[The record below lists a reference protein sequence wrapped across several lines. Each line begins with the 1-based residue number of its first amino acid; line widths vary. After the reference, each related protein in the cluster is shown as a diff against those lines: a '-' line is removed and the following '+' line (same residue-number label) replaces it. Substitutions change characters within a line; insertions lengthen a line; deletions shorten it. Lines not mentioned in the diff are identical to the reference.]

1 MSRLAYLIAALV
13 ILAGGTYALWPAPTT
28 ELTKLLTTP
37 APPAWSATVDT
48 VSQHVTPSDVVVTI
62 AGTATTYQ
70 PNSEKTGRLWSAL
83 SSIAVPAA
91 KVIAQVGEAQL
102 AGYGVSATRQ
112 ATADDGSAVV
122 RWGGSG
128 GQAYVWNGVTRQ
140 LLAVDPQLLANLDA
154 AAQPPIQGNVL
165 RYPPDLRRLTVDDLS
180 LVAQDGEWQAEL
192 FRNRPDFTPR
202 VTALLGVLGRTEIT
216 DLAGV
221 PVIGLPLVGTV
232 SPAALAG
239 LMGPDGKQLT
249 PQQPGRTVTVYD
261 AGGVAV
267 LAINGYPAQRTDAA
281 RLNELRPLFAA
292 FKRDVLVDLYSQ
304 IRKDEVLAVEFAR
317 DGKPWWSLRRREK
330 PPVIGGFYWDV
341 VWRGG
346 RESAAD
352 DVVER
357 FAERLRT
364 VPVRNPLRD
373 ANALSKVPA
382 GAVVVT
388 VTSDWPDG
396 RPVRVA
402 IGGGELRTASHVARL
417 ADDAALERSLDPA
430 DFLDRRL
437 TRRDPARVSKLQR
450 RFRDQTPPTDEVV
463 ARNENGTWARTYPQ
477 VGTSGPVTVDG
488 AAVDRL
494 VRALAAARMAEVRL
508 VAESTRSD
516 DSRGL
521 LAAPEFELDVRFAA
535 VVGGQAANDE
545 TDLDLTAAQDWGLA
559 MRRDGERWQVVDK
572 DLGLRF
578 ALDADTVEEF
588 RRPFTAGQV
597 FPVVASAVTAVTI
610 SRETGTPAVTL
621 AHGAGGWTVADGT
634 AAAVAADAVAV
645 RRWFRDLGALQ
656 VPAGTTLDARIP
668 EPSPA
673 EMVASITCTLP
684 SIGGDVQNTV
694 EQLTLALLR
703 PGPQGQPVH
712 VWSNRGNSR
721 FPRGRTVLPPA
732 MLAELFPTAAALR
745 K

>member
-13 ILAGGTYALWPAPTT
+13 ILAGGTYALWPAPSTQ
-28 ELTKLLTTP
+28 LTKLLTTP
-37 APPAWSATVDT
+37 VPTAWSATVDT
-48 VSQHVTPSDVVVTI
+48 ISQHVTPSEVAVTV
-62 AGTATTYQ
+62 AGKMTSYQ
-70 PNSEKTGRLWSAL
+70 PDSEKVGRLWATL
-83 SSIAVPAA
+83 GMVAVPTA
-91 KVIAQVGEAQL
+91 KVIPQISEAQL
-102 AGYGVSATRQ
+102 VGYGVGATRQ
-112 ATADDGSAVV
+112 ATADDGSAMV

-140 LLAVDPQLLANLDA
+140 LLAVDPQVLPNLDA
-154 AAQPPIQGNVL
+154 AAQPPIQASVL
-165 RYPPDLRRLTVDDLS
+165 RYPPDLHRLTVDDLS

-192 FRNRPDFTPR
+192 FRNRPDFAPR
-202 VTALLGVLGRTEIT
+202 VSALLGVLGRTEIT

-221 PVIGLPLVGTV
+221 SVFGLPLVGTV
-232 SPAALAG
+232 SIAALAG
-239 LMGPDGKQLT
+239 LTAPDGKLLT
-249 PQQPGRTVTVYD
+249 PPQPGRTVTVYD

-267 LAINGYPAQRTDAA
+267 IAINGYPAQRTDAA
-281 RLNELRPLFAA
+281 RLNELRVLFAT
-292 FKRDVLVDLYSQ
+292 FKRDVLIDLYSH
-304 IRKDEVLAVEFAR
+304 IRKDDVLAVEFAR

-352 DVVER
+352 DVVDR
-357 FAERLRT
+357 FADRLRS
-364 VPVRNPLRD
+364 VPVRSPVRD
-373 ANALSKVPA
+373 SAALTKVPA
-382 GAVVVT
+382 GAVLVT
-388 VTSDWPDG
+388 VMSARPDG
-396 RPVRVA
+396 RPVQVA
-402 IGGGELRTASHVARL
+402 IGGGELRTATHAARL
-417 ADDAALERSLDPA
+417 ADDAALEHSLDPA

-437 TRRDPARVSKLQR
+437 TRRDPSRVSKLQR
-450 RFRDQTPPTDEVV
+450 RFRDQTPPTAEVV

-477 VGTSGPVTVDG
+477 LGAGGPVTVDG

-494 VRALAAARMAEVRL
+494 VRALAAARMADVRL
-508 VAESTRSD
+508 VAEAGRTD
-516 DSRGL
+516 DSRAI

-535 VVGGQAANDE
+535 VVGGQASNDE

-572 DLGLRF
+572 DLGLHF
-578 ALDADTVEEF
+578 TLDADTVEEF

-597 FPVVASAVTAVTI
+597 FPIVASAVTSASIT
-610 SRETGTPAVTL
+610 RETGKPAVTL
-621 AHGAGGWTVADGT
+621 VHGAGGWTVADGSE
-634 AAAVAADAVAV
+634 AAVAADAVAV
-645 RRWFRDLGALQ
+645 RRWFRDLAAVQ
-656 VPAGTTLDARIP
+656 VPAGSALDARIP

-673 EMVASITCTLP
+673 ETVALITCTLP
-684 SIGGDVQNTV
+684 SIGGDLQNPT

-721 FPRGRTVLPPA
+721 FPRGRTVLPPT
-732 MLAELFPTAAALR
+732 MLAELFPAASALR